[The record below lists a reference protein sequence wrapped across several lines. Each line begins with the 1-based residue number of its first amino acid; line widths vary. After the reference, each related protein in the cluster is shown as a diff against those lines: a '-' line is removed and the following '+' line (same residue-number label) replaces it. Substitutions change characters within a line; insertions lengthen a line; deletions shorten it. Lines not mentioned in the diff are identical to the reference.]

1 MYPTKKSR
9 STMRRSI
16 ANTLQSLPDAEL
28 MLRVGQGEH
37 EAYEMLY
44 ERHARRLGGFFLRM
58 LAYDTAKAED
68 MVQELFTRVW
78 THRASY
84 RTAQPF
90 TTWLY
95 AMAYNLCKNDY
106 RHEAV
111 HKDYATEC
119 SLREEPIA
127 TTDEAIER
135 SELRQ
140 LLRQAVQSLPEAQR
154 DAFLLH
160 YDEELTIPEVA
171 HIVGC
176 PEGTVKSRLYTALE
190 SVKRIMNEYR

>member
-1 MYPTKKSR
+1 MCPTKKNR
-9 STMRRSI
+9 STMRRLT
-16 ANTLQSLPDAEL
+16 AKALQSLPDAEL

-37 EAYEMLY
+37 AAYEVLY
-44 ERHARRLGGFFLRM
+44 ERHAQRLGGFFLRM
-58 LAYDTAKAED
+58 LSYDTAKAED
-68 MVQELFTRVW
+68 MVQELFIRVW

-84 RTAQPF
+84 HASQPF

-106 RHEAV
+106 RHQEVCQSYTA
-111 HKDYATEC
+111 EC
-119 SLREEPIA
+119 SLREEPIS

-140 LLRQAVQSLPEAQR
+140 LLRQAVQSLPMVQR

-160 YDEELTIPEVA
+160 YDEELTVPEVA
-171 HIVGC
+171 RIVGC
-176 PEGTVKSRLYTALE
+176 PEGTVKSRLAAALQTIRKQMKVN
-190 SVKRIMNEYR
+190 S

>member
-9 STMRRSI
+9 STMRKSI

-37 EAYEMLY
+37 EAYEVLY
-44 ERHARRLGGFFLRM
+44 ARYARRLGGFFLRM
-58 LAYDTAKAED
+58 LAYDTTKAED
-68 MVQELFTRVW
+68 MVQELFIRVW
-78 THRASY
+78 THRSSY
-84 RTAQPF
+84 RATQPF

-111 HKDYATEC
+111 HQDYATEC
-119 SLREEPIA
+119 SLREEP
-127 TTDEAIER
+127 TTTADEAIER
-135 SELRQ
+135 RELRQ
-140 LLRQAVQSLPEAQR
+140 QLRQAMQALPEPQR

-160 YDEELTIPEVA
+160 YDEELTVPEVA
-171 HIVGC
+171 RIVGC
-176 PEGTVKSRLYTALE
+176 PEGTIKSRLATALTTIK
-190 SVKRIMNEYR
+190 KRMNVYK

>member
-1 MYPTKKSR
+1 
-9 STMRRSI
+9 MRKSI

-28 MLRVGQGEH
+28 MLRVGQGGH
-37 EAYEMLY
+37 EAYEVLY
-44 ERHARRLGGFFLRM
+44 DRYARRLGGFFLRM

-68 MVQELFTRVW
+68 MVQELFVRVW
-78 THRASY
+78 THRTSY
-84 RTAQPF
+84 RTVQPF
-90 TTWLY
+90 STWLY

-106 RHEAV
+106 RHEEVRQSYTA
-111 HKDYATEC
+111 EC
-119 SLREEPIA
+119 MLREVPAA
-127 TTDEAIER
+127 TTDETIER
-135 SELRQ
+135 KEMHR
-140 LLRQAVQSLPEAQR
+140 LLRKAVQALPEAQR

-171 HIVGC
+171 HIIGC

>member
-1 MYPTKKSR
+1 MCPTKKNR
-9 STMRRSI
+9 NTMRRLT

-37 EAYEMLY
+37 AAYEVLY
-44 ERHARRLGGFFLRM
+44 ERHAQRLGGFFLRM

-78 THRASY
+78 THRTSY
-84 RTAQPF
+84 HVSQPF

-106 RHEAV
+106 RHQEV
-111 HKDYATEC
+111 HQSYAAEC

-127 TTDEAIER
+127 TTDEALEH

-140 LLRQAVQSLPEAQR
+140 LLRQAIQALPEAQR

-160 YDEELTIPEVA
+160 YDEELTVPEVA
-171 HIVGC
+171 RIIGC
-176 PEGTVKSRLYTALE
+176 PEGTVKSRLATALQTIRRQI
-190 SVKRIMNEYR
+190 KMCL

>member
-1 MYPTKKSR
+1 
-9 STMRRSI
+9 MRRSI
-16 ANTLQSLPDAEL
+16 ANTLHSLPDAEL

-37 EAYEMLY
+37 EAYEVLY
-44 ERHARRLGGFFLRM
+44 TRHARRLGGFFLRM

-68 MVQELFTRVW
+68 MVQELFIRIW
-78 THRASY
+78 AHRTSY
-84 RTAQPF
+84 RAAQPF

-106 RHEAV
+106 RHESV
-111 HKDYATEC
+111 HQDYAAEC
-119 SLREEPIA
+119 SLREEPTD

-140 LLRQAVQSLPEAQR
+140 LLRQAVQALPEAQR

-160 YDEELTIPEVA
+160 YDEELTVPEVA
-171 HIVGC
+171 RIMGC
-176 PEGTVKSRLYTALE
+176 PEGTVKSRLATALATI
-190 SVKRIMNEYR
+190 KKQMNAYK

>member
-1 MYPTKKSR
+1 MYLTQTSR
-9 STMRRSI
+9 STMKRSI

-37 EAYEMLY
+37 EAYEVLY
-44 ERHARRLGGFFLRM
+44 ARHARRLGGFFLRM

-68 MVQELFTRVW
+68 MVQELFIRVW
-78 THRASY
+78 THRTSY
-84 RTAQPF
+84 HVSQPF

-106 RHEAV
+106 RHQEVRQSYVA
-111 HKDYATEC
+111 EC

-127 TTDEAIER
+127 TTDEALER
-135 SELRQ
+135 NELRQ
-140 LLRQAVQSLPEAQR
+140 LLRQAVQTLPEAQR

-160 YDEELTIPEVA
+160 YDEELTVPEVA
-171 HIVGC
+171 RIVGC
-176 PEGTVKSRLYTALE
+176 PEGTIKSRLATALTTI
-190 SVKRIMNEYR
+190 KKHMNAYK

>member
-1 MYPTKKSR
+1 MKRLT
-9 STMRRSI
+9 
-16 ANTLQSLPDAEL
+16 ANTLSALTDAEL
-28 MLRVGQGEH
+28 MQRIGRGEH
-37 EAYEMLY
+37 KAFDTLY
-44 ERHARRLGGFFLRM
+44 NRYARRLGGFFLRM

-68 MVQELFTRVW
+68 MVQELFVRVW

-95 AMAYNLCKNDY
+95 AIAYNLCKNDY

-111 HKDYATEC
+111 HQDYAAEC
-119 SLREEPIA
+119 SLREEPTD

-140 LLRQAVQSLPEAQR
+140 LLRQAVQALPEAQR

-160 YDEELTIPEVA
+160 YDEELTVPEVA
-171 HIVGC
+171 RIVGC
-176 PEGTVKSRLYTALE
+176 PEGTIKSRLATALTTI
-190 SVKRIMNEYR
+190 KKQMNTYK

>member
-1 MYPTKKSR
+1 
-9 STMRRSI
+9 MRRLT
-16 ANTLQSLPDAEL
+16 ADTLLSLPDAEL

-37 EAYEMLY
+37 EAYEVLY
-44 ERHARRLGGFFLRM
+44 ARHARRLGGFFLRM

-119 SLREEPIA
+119 SLREEPTA
-127 TTDEAIER
+127 TIDEAIER

-160 YDEELTIPEVA
+160 YDEELTVPEVA
-171 HIVGC
+171 RIVGC
-176 PEGTVKSRLYTALE
+176 PEGTVKSRLAAALTT
-190 SVKRIMNEYR
+190 VKKQMNAYK